1 MKAMFLGFAA
11 AIAIAI
17 VSGVILSE
25 VNPGSDERYAAAG
38 VRLD

>member
-1 MKAMFLGFAA
+1 MLGFAA

-17 VSGVILSE
+17 GAGVLMTNI
-25 VNPGSDERYAAAG
+25 NPGSDERFTASDN

>member
-17 VSGVILSE
+17 V
-25 VNPGSDERYAAAG
+25 AG
-38 VRLD
+38 VVLDTLNPSTAKVEIAGADVRL

>member
-11 AIAIAI
+11 AVAIA
-17 VSGVILSE
+17 VVTGLVLSNA
-25 VNPGSDERYAAAG
+25 NPGSDERYAAAD